1 MENDPPPTA
10 AQTSHDQVLGA
21 APPQSVVPHRAALP
35 PFAALRAFDAVA
47 RLGGMRKA
55 AQFLNIDHAV
65 VSRHLRALENWTRT
79 QLIERMHTGSVL
91 TDAGLRY
98 HQRIASAIDEIAQAT
113 LDLTFS
119 PDPKRLEIWCMPGF
133 ASRWLVPRIG
143 AFEAENPDLRIDVRP
158 SDRAPDMQRHE
169 AHIDIRYRAI
179 YEPAITLPPGVRF
192 IEIASPVVIP
202 VATPTYLA
210 SRKPI
215 GSVKDF
221 MLFDLLHEDSFDNWR
236 TWLLRHGLEPDVTIV
251 GPKFW
256 HGHLTVEAALRGR
269 GIALVNHFLASDDL
283 RSGALVEIGRGLF
296 EPLSLGAYMFSARE
310 DQWRFPPV
318 ANCRY
323 WLLDAIERELG
334 HSSARL
340 VHD

>member
-1 MENDPPPTA
+1 MENDRPPA
-10 AQTSHDQVLGA
+10 VQTSYDQVPGA

-65 VSRHLRALENWTRT
+65 VSRHLRALENWTRAH
-79 QLIERMHTGSVL
+79 LIERTRTGSVL
-91 TDAGLRY
+91 TDEGLRY

-119 PDPKRLEIWCMPGF
+119 PDPNRLEIWCMPGF

-158 SDRAPDMQRHE
+158 SDRAPDLQRHE
-169 AHIDIRYRAI
+169 ADIDIRYRAI
-179 YEPAITLPPGVRF
+179 YEPSMILPPGVRS
-192 IEIASPVVIP
+192 IEIASPAVIP
-202 VATPTYLA
+202 VATPAYLA

-215 GSVKDF
+215 TSAKDL

-236 TWLLRHGLEPDVTIV
+236 TWLVRHGLDPDAAIA
-251 GPKFW
+251 GPKLW

-269 GIALVNHFLASDDL
+269 GIALANHFLASDDL
-283 RSGALVEIGRGLF
+283 ASGALVEVGRGLF

-310 DQWRFPPV
+310 AQWRFPPV
-318 ANCRY
+318 ANCRH
-323 WLLDAIERELG
+323 WLLDAVERELSR
-334 HSSARL
+334 SSARL
-340 VHD
+340 FHD